1 MSVAV
6 LLQEPEVLT
15 DKKGNSF
22 RLIPEEEY
30 NYMLNVISMYEEDD
44 LTEEDLKKIAISK
57 EQSKLG
63 MTSKSEGVFKRI
75 QEKRGK
81 HYRNPSL

>member
-44 LTEEDLKKIAISK
+44 LTEEDLRKIAISK
-57 EQSKLG
+57 DQSKLG
-63 MTSKSEGVFKRI
+63 MTSKSEDVFKRI
-75 QEKRGK
+75 QEKIGK

>member
-44 LTEEDLKKIAISK
+44 LTEEDLRKIAISK

-63 MTSKSEGVFKRI
+63 MTSKSEDVFERI

-81 HYRNPSL
+81 YYRNPSL

>member
-44 LTEEDLKKIAISK
+44 LTEEDLRKIAISK

-63 MTSKSEGVFKRI
+63 MTLSNEEVFKEIERKRA
-75 QEKRGK
+75 EKWK
-81 HYRNPSL
+81 

>member
-6 LLQEPEVLT
+6 LLQKPEVLT

-44 LTEEDLKKIAISK
+44 LTKEDLRKIAISK

-63 MTSKSEGVFKRI
+63 MTSKSEDVFKRI

-81 HYRNPSL
+81 YYRSPSL

>member
-57 EQSKLG
+57 EQSKLE
-63 MTSKSEGVFKRI
+63 MTSKSEDVFKRI

>member
-63 MTSKSEGVFKRI
+63 MTSKSEDVFKRI

>member
-22 RLIPEEEY
+22 RLIPEEQY

-44 LTEEDLKKIAISK
+44 LTEEDLRKIAISK

-63 MTSKSEGVFKRI
+63 MTSKSEDVFKRI

>member
-44 LTEEDLKKIAISK
+44 LTEEDLRKIAISK
-57 EQSKLG
+57 EQSKLR
-63 MTSKSEGVFKRI
+63 MTSKSEDVFKRI

>member
-44 LTEEDLKKIAISK
+44 LTEDDLKKMAISK

-63 MTSKSEGVFKRI
+63 MTSKSEDVFKRI
-75 QEKRGK
+75 QEKRDRK
-81 HYRNPSL
+81 WK

>member
-63 MTSKSEGVFKRI
+63 ITSKSEDVFKRI

>member
-44 LTEEDLKKIAISK
+44 LTEEDLRKIAISK

-63 MTSKSEGVFKRI
+63 MTSKSEDIFKRI

>member
-44 LTEEDLKKIAISK
+44 LTEEDLRKIAISK

-63 MTSKSEGVFKRI
+63 MTSKSEDVFKRI
-75 QEKRGK
+75 QEKIGK